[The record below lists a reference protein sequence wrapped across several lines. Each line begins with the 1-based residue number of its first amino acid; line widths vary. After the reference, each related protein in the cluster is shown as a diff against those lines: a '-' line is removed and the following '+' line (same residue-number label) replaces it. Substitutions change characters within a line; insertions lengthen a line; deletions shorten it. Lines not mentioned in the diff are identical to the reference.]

1 MYLLKTMR
9 KYMKLVI
16 FLFLTLPGFMIAQ
29 DGLSKLAEKDRHPF
43 SVEDLLSLRRLSD
56 MQLSPTDK
64 LILFSIKTP
73 DLKTNKSA
81 NDLYV
86 VDLETNKMTQLTN
99 TDESESNA
107 RWSNDGKTIYYTSTK
122 MGAPQIYEM
131 DYATKSTKAI
141 SAVAN
146 GVSNMIISPKGDNI
160 LFTTEVEVRESINK
174 KYSQYTSFN
183 ALKYSDLPVRHWDT
197 WEDEKASHVF
207 YMPIEGG
214 RPIDIMEGDKNDS
227 PLVPFGGVEQLA
239 WSPEGNE
246 IAYVSK
252 KVDNPERS
260 TNSDI
265 YLYNLNNKQTKNI
278 TEGMMGYDK
287 DPVYSPDGR
296 WIAFHSQKRPG
307 FEADKVRLM
316 LYDRATGQIKEMLAD
331 LDQWIEQTVWS
342 PDSKTIYFNSG
353 VKGRVHLYSMDV
365 ATNKSTQLTMDKT
378 DDNQGLAVS
387 SNGKFLVFGRSSS
400 TYPTDFYTL
409 DLATKKIERKTKV
422 NDFLLM
428 KLDDVKVEERMVEST
443 DGEMVHTW
451 VFYPPNFDKTKKY
464 PMLTYCQGGPQ
475 GTISNYFSY
484 RWNLYLMAS
493 QGYIVCAPN
502 RRGMPGFGQKWN
514 DDISKD
520 WNGQAM
526 DDIKAATDNLTA
538 ESFVDK
544 NNVAAVGASY
554 GGYTVFWLQGNDEGR
569 FKAFISHCGVF
580 NLTSMYGSTEELFF
594 PDWEF
599 GGPYWDDDN
608 EDVYEEQ
615 SPHKYVNK
623 WDSPI
628 LIITGMKDFRV
639 PYTQSLEA
647 YTAAKSKGIDAEL
660 LVFPDENHWVLGLQ
674 NAMVWQSEFFGFLK
688 KHLK

>member
-1 MYLLKTMR
+1 MR
-9 KYMKLVI
+9 IVLFMLFVI
-16 FLFLTLPGFMIAQ
+16 SSFAISQ
-29 DGLSKLAEKDRHPF
+29 DGLVKLAEKDRHPF
-43 SVEDLLSLRRLSD
+43 SPEDLLSLRRLSD
-56 MQLSPTDK
+56 MQLSPNGE
-64 LILFSIKTP
+64 LLLFSIKTP
-73 DLKTNKSA
+73 DLKTDKSV

-86 VDLETNKMTQLTN
+86 VELSSNKLIRLTD
-99 TDESESNA
+99 TEEDESNA
-107 RWSNDGKTIYYTSTK
+107 RWSGDGSTIYYTSSK

-131 DYATKSTKAI
+131 DYASKNSKAI

-146 GVSNMIISPKGDNI
+146 GISNMSISPKGDNI
-160 LFTTEVEVRESINK
+160 LFTTEVDVRESLNE
-174 KYSQYTSFN
+174 KYSKFTSFN
-183 ALKYSDLPVRHWDT
+183 ALKYSSLPTRHWDT
-197 WEDEKASHVF
+197 WEDDMASHIH
-207 YMPIEGG
+207 YMPIQGG
-214 RPIDIMEGDKNDS
+214 RPIDIMDGDNNDS
-227 PLVPFGGVEQLA
+227 PLLPFGGGEQIA
-239 WSPEGNE
+239 WSPEGTE
-246 IAYVSK
+246 IAYTSK
-252 KVDNPERS
+252 KVDVPARS

-265 YLYNLNNKQTKNI
+265 YLFDLRTKSTKNI
-278 TEGMMGYDK
+278 TEGMVGYDK
-287 DPVYSPDGR
+287 DPVYSPDGK

-316 LYDRATGQIKEMLAD
+316 LYDRTTEKVKEMLVD
-331 LDQWIEQTVWS
+331 LDQWIDAVIWS

-353 VKGRVHLYSMDV
+353 VKGRVHIFSLDI
-365 ATNKSTQLTMDKT
+365 ATNKHTQITNNQT
-378 DDNQGLAVS
+378 NDDQGLAIS
-387 SNGKFLVFGRSSS
+387 SDGKTLVFGRSS
-400 TYPTDFYTL
+400 TLYPTDFYTL

-428 KLDDVKVEERMVEST
+428 KLDDVKIEERLIEST

-451 VFYPPNFDKTKKY
+451 VLYPPNFDKSKKY

-493 QGYIVCAPN
+493 QGYVVCAPN
-502 RRGMPGFGQKWN
+502 RRGMPGFGQEWN
-514 DDISKD
+514 DEISKD

-526 DDIKAATDNLTA
+526 DDIKAATDNLIA
-538 ESFVDK
+538 EPFVDN
-544 NNVAAVGASY
+544 NNVGAVGASF
-554 GGYTVFWLQGNDEGR
+554 GGYTVFWMQGNDEGR

-580 NLTSMYGSTEELFF
+580 DLTSMYGSTEELFF

-608 EDVYEEQ
+608 EDIYEEQ
-615 SPHKYVNK
+615 SPHLYVNN

-647 YTAAKSKGIDAEL
+647 YTAAQLKGLDSEL
-660 LVFPDENHWVLGLQ
+660 LVFPDENHWVLSLQ
-674 NAMVWQSEFFGFLK
+674 NAYVWQNEFFGFLK

>member
-56 MQLSPTDK
+56 MQLSPTDN

-73 DLKTNKSA
+73 DVKTNKSA

-99 TDESESNA
+99 TDETESNA
-107 RWSNDGKTIYYTSTK
+107 RWSNDGKSIYYTSTK

-183 ALKYSDLPVRHWDT
+183 ALKYSNLPVRHWDT
-197 WEDEKASHVF
+197 WEDDKASHVF

-214 RPIDIMEGDKNDS
+214 RPVDIMEGDKNDS

-239 WSPEGNE
+239 WSPEGTE

-278 TEGMMGYDK
+278 TEGMVGYDK

-342 PDSKTIYFNSG
+342 PDSKTIYFSSG

-365 ATNKSTQLTMDKT
+365 ATNTSSQLTKDQT

-409 DLATKKIERKTKV
+409 DLASKKIERKTKV

-428 KLDDVKVEERMVEST
+428 KLDDVKVEERMVKSS
-443 DGEMVHTW
+443 DGEMVHIW

-554 GGYTVFWLQGNDEGR
+554 GGYTVFWLQGNDDGR

-647 YTAAKSKGIDAEL
+647 YTAAKSKGLDAEL